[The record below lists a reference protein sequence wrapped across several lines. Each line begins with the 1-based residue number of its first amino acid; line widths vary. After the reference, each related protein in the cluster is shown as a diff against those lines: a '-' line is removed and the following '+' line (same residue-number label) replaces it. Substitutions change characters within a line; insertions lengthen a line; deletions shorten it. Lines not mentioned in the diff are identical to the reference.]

1 MDSTCEAFELDYC
14 TAQLTDENEFESKL
28 KAELPSGAKYIVR
41 CAHHEGKGVASY
53 NSLVWLAEAQLVTEV
68 TRWVAKVVVDFG
80 GNHPGDHTVSFP
92 AENQTVNEFLL
103 EKYTAFAHL
112 EIIM

>member
-1 MDSTCEAFELDYC
+1 
-14 TAQLTDENEFESKL
+14 
-28 KAELPSGAKYIVR
+28 
-41 CAHHEGKGVASY
+41 
-53 NSLVWLAEAQLVTEV
+53 
-68 TRWVAKVVVDFG
+68 
-80 GNHPGDHTVSFP
+80 VSFP